1 MHILAWVLG
10 MISIL
15 AILTYARLDSFVST
29 QTIDNLYLGQRK
41 AEREADGD
49 GQMKIYQLLT
59 TYSSQPTPVKD
70 ANAPPQTELVKPKKE
85 KPEVDGLE
93 KTPAQPGTLHLDL
106 IPHYA
111 KLNLKA
117 LYKESEEMIKKDLQ
131 DATGPYYEM
140 AAYLLRDLYQGCP
153 FFQKAQRAEY
163 LLLDAILASTT
174 TKRSSQ
180 KHYDSSKQLVVSA
193 EGLANV
199 RLEDPFL
206 QDLLYHI
213 LKGGEYL
220 NNEGK
225 AISYPSLLDFVI
237 LEPNRIKLTMS
248 AHHASAEVL
257 AAVLGNSEAARNLVA
272 YRESLHE
279 QGMKIK
285 KNGLRETKIFLD
297 EEKLSR
303 FLEAEGVDY
312 KKVKSFLDLSVKKPI
327 SSELLPSVDAKGV
340 DKERKIKVRKKIQYK
355 PGGV

>member
-1 MHILAWVLG
+1 

-15 AILTYARLDSFVST
+15 AILTYARLDSFIST

-41 AEREADGD
+41 AEREADRD

-59 TYSSQPTPVKD
+59 TYSTQPPSVKD
-70 ANAPPQTELVKPKKE
+70 TNASPQKDLIKTKKE
-85 KPEVDGLE
+85 KPEIDSAE
-93 KTPAQPGTLHLDL
+93 QPPSQSGTLHLDL
-106 IPHYA
+106 IPHHA

-117 LYKESEEMIKKDLQ
+117 LYKESEEMIKKDFS

-140 AAYLLRDLYQGCP
+140 AAYLLRVLYQDCP
-153 FFQKAQRAEY
+153 FFRKVQRAEY
-163 LLLDAILASTT
+163 LLLDTILASTT

-180 KHYDSSKQLVVSA
+180 RHYDFSKQLVVSA

-199 RLEDPFL
+199 RLEDPSL

-225 AISYPSLLDFVI
+225 SMSYPSLLDFVI
-237 LEPNRIKLTMS
+237 LEPNRMKLTIS
-248 AHHASAEVL
+248 AHHASTEVL
-257 AAVLGNSEAARNLVA
+257 AAVLGNSEAARNLIA

-279 QGMKIK
+279 QGIKIK

-297 EEKLSR
+297 EKKLRS
-303 FLEAEGVDY
+303 FLEGEGVDF
-312 KKVKSFLDLSVKKPI
+312 KKIKPFLDLSVKKPI

-355 PGGV
+355 PAA